1 MNGSSGLNRLLPGWG
16 GCEAE
21 SVIVVRTQIQLTD
34 RQARKLKQLAAARG
48 RSMAD
53 LIRASVD
60 VLLARPDSVDDDERR
75 RRAIAVAGRFRSGA
89 GDLASAHDRHLAD
102 VFRQ

>member
-1 MNGSSGLNRLLPGWG
+1 M
-16 GCEAE
+16 
-21 SVIVVRTQIQLTD
+21 VRTQIQLTEQ
-34 RQARKLKQLAAARG
+34 QARKLKQLAAARG

-60 VLLARPDSVDDDERR
+60 AMLARPETVDDDVRRER
-75 RRAIAVAGRFRSGA
+75 ALAAAGRFRSGV

-102 VFRQ
+102 AFKR